1 MTKPSTFD
9 FTLVLS
15 EFSKLTDEIMNT
27 LYEAGCDDGL
37 LCLAKDGRPFIESDR
52 EATDLQSAIRSAI
65 ADVQKTPYRIVRA
78 ETPATAIVTLI
89 NAELSSSG
97 QHLHVR

>member
-15 EFSKLTDEIMNT
+15 GFTELTDGAMNT

-37 LCLAKDGRPFIESDR
+37 VCLAKDGTPFIEFDR

-65 ADVQKTPYRIVRA
+65 ADVQKTPYRVVRV
-78 ETPATAIVTLI
+78 ETPVTAIVTLI

-97 QHLHVR
+97 LQLHAR